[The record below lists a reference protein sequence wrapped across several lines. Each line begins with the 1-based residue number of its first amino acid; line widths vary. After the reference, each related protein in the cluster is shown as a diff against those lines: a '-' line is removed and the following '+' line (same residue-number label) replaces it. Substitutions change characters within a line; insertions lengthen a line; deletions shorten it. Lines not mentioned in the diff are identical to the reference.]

1 VCRNRDA
8 ELGISHVDVNWWLP
22 GDRCLSTV
30 GERKLET
37 GTVEFIG
44 NLGQKVFP

>member
-1 VCRNRDA
+1 V
-8 ELGISHVDVNWWLP
+8 P
-22 GDRCLSTV
+22 FTV

-44 NLGQKVFP
+44 NLGAFLGVSVTSVRTSRRVSRAAEEA

>member
-1 VCRNRDA
+1 M
-8 ELGISHVDVNWWLP
+8 P
-22 GDRCLSTV
+22 FTV

-44 NLGQKVFP
+44 NLAKGVSVMSVRASRRVSRAAEEA

>member
-1 VCRNRDA
+1 V
-8 ELGISHVDVNWWLP
+8 P
-22 GDRCLSTV
+22 FTV

-44 NLGQKVFP
+44 NLGQKVFVMSVRTSRRVSRAAEEA

>member
-1 VCRNRDA
+1 V
-8 ELGISHVDVNWWLP
+8 P
-22 GDRCLSTV
+22 FTV